1 MKLSFSRL
9 VAAFLTVFIAGWT
22 VSCNGAS
29 SSSTAEISKAAS
41 LLKAKDYQQALQVA
55 GNRPA
60 EGSLNLLAG
69 KAALR
74 LKRYDDAISYLKV
87 AEANYPLLADVAT
100 SLKADAFYAKKEYR
114 EAVEAAN
121 RVIKFSNSTALSR
134 RMAKLAADGLFQAGD
149 LKAALAAYRGFTAR
163 YSLGKDYVDALY
175 QTAVCQEN
183 TGELK
188 AAITGLRDVYLKY
201 PASAQSAKAF
211 EHLSELKKNGV
222 ADALTFTPQELFQR
236 GQLLL
241 VNNQPASAFAAFS
254 AISRNNLSD
263 ELLSRI
269 DLKSAQAVIRQRH
282 YNLAEPFLKRA
293 VISPDSTVRDEA
305 RLMLARLEERQ
316 GASDKAL
323 ARLLSLAA
331 EKKSLAPEAMLEM
344 AMIYKKSGHFSES
357 EQILKRLIREFPASE
372 IVSRAGWELAW
383 GQYRAGNMPAAEESM
398 HLLFKS
404 ATYRERALYWHARSK
419 ERQNRLSDAEA
430 GYRQLLGEFPFG
442 FYAAWYRT
450 RTDLSTGWPHLSANY
465 AEPPLPQDSQR
476 VQALAF
482 LGLMEEA
489 RAELSELKS
498 NNTDKGMAPGL
509 ARIQNIAGDLHGSL
523 VTFHQNRPSTIDSS
537 NMPFWAIGF
546 PRPYSEL
553 FSRYS
558 NSNGLSEAFVI
569 SLAKAESSFRPEVK
583 SHAGAIG
590 LMQLMP
596 ATARMTDKEKGKNF
610 NPLMLTVPEY
620 NIRLGT
626 KHLRDLLN
634 QYQQDPVYTLAAYNA
649 GAGAVNRW
657 RKSFGE
663 LPKDEFI
670 ESIPYMETRDYVKK
684 IVAYMEI
691 YRALYR
697 IK

>member
-1 MKLSFSRL
+1 MKYSFNRL
-9 VAAFLTVFIAGWT
+9 MAAFLTVFLAGWT
-22 VSCNGAS
+22 VSCSGAS
-29 SSSTAEISKAAS
+29 NSPTEEIRKAAS
-41 LLKAKDYQQALQVA
+41 LLKARDYKEALQLA
-55 GNRPA
+55 GNTPSDP
-60 EGSLNLLAG
+60 SLNLLAG

-74 LKRYDDAISYLKV
+74 LKRYDDAIRYLSV
-87 AEANYPLLADVAT
+87 AEANYPQLADVAT
-100 SLKADAFYAKKEYR
+100 SLKADAFFANRGYR

-121 RVIKFSNSTALSR
+121 KVVKLSPSTALRR
-134 RMAKLAADGLFQAGD
+134 RMAKLAADGLFQAGE
-149 LKAALAAYRGFTAR
+149 LKAAMIAYRGFISR
-163 YSLGKDYVDALY
+163 YSLGKDHIDALY

-183 TGELK
+183 TGDLK
-188 AAITGLRDVYLKY
+188 GATNGFREVYLNY
-201 PASAQSAKAF
+201 PASAQSSKAF
-211 EHLSELKKNGV
+211 ERLSELKKKGV
-222 ADALTFTPQELFQR
+222 ADALSFTPQEQFQR
-236 GQLLL
+236 GQMLL
-241 VNNQPASAFAAFS
+241 VNNQPASALAVFS
-254 AISRNNLSD
+254 GISRNNLSD

-269 DLKSAQAVIRQRH
+269 DLKSAQAAIKQRH

-293 VISPDSTVRDEA
+293 ATSPYSTVRDEA
-305 RLMLARLEERQ
+305 RLMFARLEERQ
-316 GASDKAL
+316 GDSDKAL

-331 EKKSLAPEAMLEM
+331 ERKALAPEALLEI

-357 EQILKRLIREFPASE
+357 EQILKRIIREFPESE

-398 HLLFKS
+398 QKLFKS
-404 ATYRERALYWHARSK
+404 VTYRERALYWYTRSK
-419 ERQNRLSDAEA
+419 ERQNRLTDAEA
-430 GYRQLLGEFPFG
+430 GYKQLLAEFPFG
-442 FYAAWYRT
+442 FYAAWHRT
-450 RTDLSTGWPHLSANY
+450 ITGIPAGWPHLSTNY
-465 AEPPLPQDSQR
+465 AEPPLPKDSQR
-476 VQALAF
+476 IQALAS

-489 RAELSELKS
+489 RAELSELRS
-498 NNTDKGMAPGL
+498 NNTDKNMAPGF
-509 ARIQNIAGDLHGSL
+509 ARIQSIAGDLHGSL
-523 VTFHQNRPSTIDSS
+523 VTFHQNRPATIDNS
-537 NMPFWAIGF
+537 NLPFWAIGF
-546 PRPYSEL
+546 PRPYQEL
-553 FSRYS
+553 FSRYCI
-558 NSNGLSEAFVI
+558 SNGLPESFVL

-634 QYQQDPVYTLAAYNA
+634 QYQQDTVYTLAAYNA